1 MATEQFTLGII
12 GGGQLGKM
20 LIQAAVNYDL
30 SLAVLD
36 PDPTAPRRTMV
47 PYFMQGK
54 LTDYDTV
61 LQFGRKCKQVTI
73 EIENVNT
80 DALKQLEREGVT
92 VYPEPDV
99 ISLIQDKRHQKQ
111 FYEKYQ
117 IPTSPFTTVQNAEE
131 LRGISFP
138 KVQKL
143 ARVGYDGRG
152 VQVLNNSSELSKA
165 FNAPSV
171 IENRVDIAKELSVIV
186 ARSVTGESCV
196 YPVVELFFQSGQ
208 NILDYQL
215 APAALAPG
223 QAEKAQKIAL
233 NVAEKMQ
240 ITGLLA
246 VEMFIDQSGEILVN
260 EVAPRPH
267 NSGHHTI
274 EANYTSQYE
283 QHLRAIMGWPL
294 GDTGTRQL
302 SGMVNLLGED
312 GFTGKVVY
320 DGLDKVLEQPGL
332 YVHLYG
338 KADTRPF
345 RKMGHITILADN
357 EKQLRD
363 KISYV
368 KSNFQVIA

>member
-12 GGGQLGKM
+12 GGGQLGRM

-36 PDPTAPRRTMV
+36 PDPAAPCSTLV
-47 PYFMQGK
+47 PYFMPGR

-61 LQFGRKCKQVTI
+61 LQFGRKCRQVTI
-73 EIENVNT
+73 EIENVNA
-80 DALKQLEREGVT
+80 DALKQLEREGIN

-99 ISLIQDKRHQKQ
+99 VSLIQDKRHQKQ
-111 FYEKYQ
+111 FYEKHQ
-117 IPTSPFTTVQNAEE
+117 IPTSPFTTVERAEE
-131 LRGISFP
+131 LHGIAFP
-138 KVQKL
+138 VVQKL
-143 ARVGYDGRG
+143 ARAGYDGRG
-152 VQVLNNSSELSKA
+152 VQVLNNPGELSKA
-165 FNAPSV
+165 FDAPSV
-171 IENRVDIAKELSVIV
+171 IENRVDIARELSVIV
-186 ARSVTGESCV
+186 ARSVSGETRA
-196 YPVVELFFQSGQ
+196 YPAVELVFQPGQ

-215 APAALAPG
+215 APAALATE
-223 QAEKAQKIAL
+223 QAEKAQAIAR

-246 VEMFIDQSGEILVN
+246 VEMFIDQFGDILVN

-274 EANYTSQYE
+274 EASYTSQYE

-294 GDTGTRQL
+294 GNTDTRQL
-302 SGMVNLLGED
+302 SGMVNLLGEE
-312 GFTGKVVY
+312 GYTGKAVY
-320 DGLDKVLEQPGL
+320 EGLDKVLEQPGL

-345 RKMGHITILADN
+345 RKMGHITILAND

-363 KISYV
+363 KISFV
-368 KSNFQVIA
+368 KSNFRVIA